1 MKSSKLSSIQ
11 IIGYCKSTKILCFS
25 QLNDDKFLTSL
36 HNNTKVKNRGLKHFN
51 NTSFNKFDK
60 INKVL
65 FITVFATEILAVA
78 NHIIQGGE

>member
-1 MKSSKLSSIQ
+1 M
-11 IIGYCKSTKILCFS
+11 IIGYCKSKKYCVFLRT
-25 QLNDDKFLTSL
+25 LNDDKFLTSL
-36 HNNTKVKNRGLKHFN
+36 HNNTKVRHRGLKHFN

-65 FITVFATEILAVA
+65 FITVFSTEILAVA